1 MAENAILLGGHNNPD
16 SNDSHSPTN
25 TAQSQANVNLQQL
38 LSAAATAPGD
48 LPIASLLATL
58 QQQQQQQQQHSLSND
73 SNQNGDPTSNAT
85 AALAALLS
93 QQKLNIPAALSVL
106 QQQQSFNNSGLI
118 VPSSLSQQNSLQSQ
132 QQQQLS
138 ISPSL
143 LMNQQQNVN
152 STNQETFIQP
162 ILGVAPLGKTPL
174 SKEQQSQSA
183 MLDCAFKKLPQP
195 SDTERIRNYLPRI
208 TVNTPSYYPMAPP
221 NGHDSLD
228 FLCKLH
234 SDTLF
239 FMFYYMEVG
248 DFAWV
253 FCFV

>member
-1 MAENAILLGGHNNPD
+1 MAENAILLGGQNPD

-25 TAQSQANVNLQQL
+25 SAQSQANVNLQQL

-48 LPIASLLATL
+48 LPIASLLASL
-58 QQQQQQQQQHSLSND
+58 QQQQQHSLSND
-73 SNQNGDPTSNAT
+73 SNQTGDQTNNAT

-143 LMNQQQNVN
+143 LMNQQNVN

-248 DFAWV
+248 
-253 FCFV
+253 CFDWIFYVV